1 MKHFKYYPYSFL
13 LIIFSLLG
21 SAPLLA
27 QEDLLNE
34 LNTAVGK
41 QTDYTFAT
49 FKSTRVING
58 NSIEQMKTRQLDFRV
73 NHRFGTVNGG
83 AYTLFGLDQAFVN
96 LSLEYGITDW
106 LQIGIRRGTYR
117 KTYDGS
123 VKLRLLRQSS
133 GKKVMPV
140 SISYFADMAVNTLK
154 ITNPNIEN
162 ILINRLSYTHQLLI
176 ARKFNERLSLQL
188 SPSFVHRNLVSQD
201 EENNI
206 YAVGFGGRYKIT
218 RRVGIS
224 FEYFWASNTAGN
236 TNFHNSASIGVD
248 IETGGH
254 VFQLFLTNSTA
265 MLESVFIPET
275 KGNWLDGGIH
285 FGFNISRVFAF

>member
-73 NHRFGTVNGG
+73 NHRFGTINGG

-106 LQIGIRRGTYR
+106 LQVGIRRGTYR

-140 SISYFADMAVNTLK
+140 SITYFADAAVNTLK
-154 ITNPNIEN
+154 FTNPNIEN
-162 ILINRLSYTHQLLI
+162 TLVNRLSYTHQLLI
-176 ARKFNERLSLQL
+176 ARKFNKRLSLQL
-188 SPSFVHRNLVSQD
+188 SPSFVHRNLVSPD
-201 EENNI
+201 EENNV

-218 RRVGIS
+218 RRVGVS
-224 FEYFWASNTAGN
+224 FEYFWAGNTAGN
-236 TNFHNSASIGVD
+236 VNFHNSASIGVD

-265 MLESVFIPET
+265 MVESAFIPET
-275 KGNWLDGGIH
+275 RGNWLDGGIH

>member
-1 MKHFKYYPYSFL
+1 MKYFKYYSCSFL
-13 LIIFSLLG
+13 LALFFLLG
-21 SAPLLA
+21 APLLA

-34 LNTAVGK
+34 LNSAVGE

-49 FKSTRVING
+49 FKSTRIING

-73 NHRFGTVNGG
+73 NHRFGTVDGG

-106 LQIGIRRGTYR
+106 LQVGIRRGTYK

-123 VKLRLLRQSS
+123 VKLRILRQSS

-140 SISYFADMAVNTLK
+140 SITYFADAAVNTLK
-154 ITNPNIEN
+154 FTNPNIEN
-162 ILINRLSYTHQLLI
+162 VLINRLSFTHQLLI

-188 SPSFVHRNLVSQD
+188 SPSFVHRNLVNPT
-201 EENNI
+201 EENNT

-224 FEYFWASNTAGN
+224 FEYFWVGN
-236 TNFHNSASIGVD
+236 TTANTDFHNSASIGVD

-265 MLESVFIPET
+265 MVESAFIPET
-275 KGNWLDGGIH
+275 RGNWLDGGIR